1 MTKRWTTTVQE
12 DPETGDAVI
21 EFPDDL
27 LAAVGWQEGDV
38 IKWTVDEDGTCILTK
53 VESTDAKENA

>member
-1 MTKRWTTTVQE
+1 MKRWITTVQE

-27 LAAVGWQEGDV
+27 LAAVGWQEGDTLNWKV
-38 IKWTVDEDGTCILTK
+38 EEDGTCILTK
-53 VESTDAKENA
+53 VSTSKDQNGGL